1 MYTAPSISG
10 PSETPNDENKQL
22 NDEVKSTEQNTGNLE

>member
-1 MYTAPSISG
+1 MYNAPSISG

-22 NDEVKSTEQNTGNLE
+22 IDEVKSTEPNTGNLK